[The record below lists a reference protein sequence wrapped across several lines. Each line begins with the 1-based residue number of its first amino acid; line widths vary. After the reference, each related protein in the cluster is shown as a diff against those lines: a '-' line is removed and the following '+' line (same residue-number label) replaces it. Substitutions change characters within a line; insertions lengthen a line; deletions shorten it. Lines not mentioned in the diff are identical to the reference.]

1 MLLMQKLHSCP
12 QEVPCEYKASLGQGD
27 LGSEIHFAGDPWGS
41 GIPLCGLQP
50 LSLTLGAGPVHTALT
65 WMKFQHLYRLLLTL
79 SQSGS

>member
-12 QEVPCEYKASLGQGD
+12 QEVPCEYKASPGQGD

-50 LSLTLGAGPVHTALT
+50 LSLTWPCPYSAHLDEVPALVQAALDLVAVRELG
-65 WMKFQHLYRLLLTL
+65 
-79 SQSGS
+79 